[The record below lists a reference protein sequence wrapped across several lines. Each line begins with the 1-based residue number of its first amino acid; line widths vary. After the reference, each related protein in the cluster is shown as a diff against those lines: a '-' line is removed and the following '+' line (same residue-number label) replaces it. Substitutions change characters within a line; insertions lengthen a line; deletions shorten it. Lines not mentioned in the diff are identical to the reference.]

1 MRLGR
6 FRDLAARMFDDIP
19 PDFRA
24 GVIDLA
30 VETGAPGHPTLP
42 GIWTMGECL
51 TEDWPDGL
59 GGIGETQSRIVLYYG
74 SFRELAAEDP
84 VFDWEAELWETIVHE
99 LLHHREAAA
108 VESGLDELD
117 WAVDQN
123 FLRHAGL
130 PFDPDFYRAAPAD
143 EEGAVRLEG
152 ETFVEAAPAPG
163 ETDATFHWRGN
174 DWTVRVPPDV
184 DRVFVH
190 VRNLAG
196 GRLRVVVRR
205 RVSAWR
211 RLVGLAR
218 PAPSGPLERR
228 ALPVAPG
235 DRAGRGPM
243 SAEGADR

>member
-6 FRDLAARMFDDIP
+6 FRDLAARMFAEIP
-19 PDFRA
+19 TDFRA

-30 VETGAPGHPTLP
+30 VETGAPGHPSLP

-59 GGIGETQSRIVLYYG
+59 GGVAETHSRIVLYHG
-74 SFRELAAEDP
+74 SFRELAAGDP
-84 VFDWEAELWETIVHE
+84 MFDWEAELWETIVHE

-108 VESGLDELD
+108 AESGLDEFD

-130 PFDPDFYRAAPAD
+130 PFDPDFYRAVPAD
-143 EEGAVRLEG
+143 EEGTVRLEG
-152 ETFVEAAPAPG
+152 ETFVEASPAPG
-163 ETDATFHWRGN
+163 QSEASFRWRGS
-174 DWTVRVPPDV
+174 DWTVRVPADA
-184 DRVFVH
+184 DRAFVQ

-196 GRLRVVVRR
+196 GRLWVVLRR
-205 RVSAWR
+205 RQSSWR

-218 PAPSGPLERR
+218 PAPSAPLERR
-228 ALPVAPG
+228 ALPV
-235 DRAGRGPM
+235 GPQ
-243 SAEGADR
+243 

>member
-6 FRDLAARMFDDIP
+6 FRDLAARMFQEIP

-24 GVIDLA
+24 GVIDLV
-30 VETGAPGHPTLP
+30 VEPDSPGHPTLP
-42 GIWTMGECL
+42 GIWTMGECV

-59 GGIGETQSRIVLYYG
+59 GGIGETQSRIVLYHG
-74 SFRELAAEDP
+74 SFRKLAAEDP
-84 VFDWEAELWETIVHE
+84 RFDWESELWETIVHE

-108 VESGLDELD
+108 AESGLDEFD

-130 PFDPDFYRAAPAD
+130 PFDPDFYRAVPAD

-152 ETFVEAAPAPG
+152 ETFVEAAPRPG
-163 ETDATFHWRGN
+163 ETEAVFRWRG
-174 DWTVRVPPDV
+174 DAWCVRVPPDA
-184 DRVFVH
+184 DRTFVQ

-196 GRLRVVVRR
+196 GRLWVVVRR

-211 RLVGLAR
+211 RFVGLAR
-218 PAPSGPLERR
+218 SPLEVPLSRR
-228 ALPVAPG
+228 ALPV
-235 DRAGRGPM
+235 GP
-243 SAEGADR
+243 R